1 MKRFLLITVVIL
13 IGIVTV
19 LSYSLKQEKVETKR
33 LTGNQRS
40 LLEDVSLYRIKDS
53 LSAASVER
61 LQLTNREFEKYCSD
75 LNKTVS
81 DLNIKVKRLQSVSS
95 SGTETKYDI
104 ETVLKDSI
112 VTRDSIVILK
122 CLELNTSYLDVS
134 GCIEKDK
141 FVGSIFSRD
150 TLDQVI
156 HRVPHRFWFIKWGC
170 KAIRQEIVCRN
181 PNSRIVYS
189 RYIELKK

>member
-33 LTGNQRS
+33 LTENQRS
-40 LLEDVSLYRIKDS
+40 LLEDVSLYRTKDS

-75 LNKTVS
+75 LKKTVS
-81 DLNIKVKRLQSVSS
+81 DLNIKVKHLQSVTST
-95 SGTETKYDI
+95 GTETKYDI

-112 VTRDSIVILK
+112 VTRDSTVILK
-122 CLELNTSYLDVS
+122 CLELHTPYLDVS

-150 TLDQVI
+150 TLDQVV

>member
-40 LLEDVSLYRIKDS
+40 LLEDVELYRTKDS

-75 LNKTVS
+75 LKNTVS
-81 DLNIKVKRLQSVSS
+81 DLNIKVKCLQSVSS

-112 VTRDSIVILK
+112 VTRDSTVILK
-122 CLELNTSYLDVS
+122 CLELHTPYLDVS

-150 TLDQVI
+150 TLDQVV

>member
-33 LTGNQRS
+33 LAENQRS
-40 LLEDVSLYRIKDS
+40 LLEDVSLYRTKDS
-53 LSAASVER
+53 LSAANVER

-75 LNKTVS
+75 LKKTVS

-112 VTRDSIVILK
+112 VTRDSTVVLK
-122 CLELNTSYLDVS
+122 CLELHTSYLDVS

-150 TLDQVI
+150 TLDQVV
-156 HRVPHRFWFIKWGC
+156 HRVPYRFWFIKWGC

>member
-1 MKRFLLITVVIL
+1 MKRFLIITVAIL

-33 LTGNQRS
+33 LTENQRS
-40 LLEDVSLYRIKDS
+40 LLEDVELYRTKDS

-75 LNKTVS
+75 LKKAVS

-95 SGTETKYDI
+95 SGIETKYEVDI
-104 ETVLKDSI
+104 PIKDSVVIRNSTI
-112 VTRDSIVILK
+112 VLK
-122 CLELNTSYLDVS
+122 CLELHTPYLDVT

-141 FVGSIFSRD
+141 FIGSILSRD
-150 TLDQVI
+150 TLDQVV

-170 KAIRQEIVCRN
+170 KAIRQEIVSRN

-189 RYIELKK
+189 QYIELKR